1 MVGKYH
7 EFVEQMGRPGDTMA
21 VDWLSTCTRVLVG
34 TARDALRYHA
44 VGVLVVGGQVRA
56 GLPTIGTLRRY
67 HPSGRFVPVGW
78 VGHNALF
85 GSVTLWP
92 RRIVG
97 TFRRHQA
104 VPLYMRLR
112 SGRYVRGCN
121 GQGGLGCRRSGRFGD
136 TFRLGQWVSVV
147 WLLLHTGWSG
157 CTWLDASFGT
167 LRRFVLDEYDKCLD
181 KLNMRKDVQHIFI
194 VAPKKEQVML
204 FSAPITSET

>member
-1 MVGKYH
+1 MQSVRNCEILQLRH
-7 EFVEQMGRPGDTMA
+7 VEVLIWKAVYTGTRPGLTSPLGRGRGGGDAGSLLPGVLSQRFVWVSYTLATAHCWDVSTTPSSAIVHAVTLGTLLRYLA
-21 VDWLSTCTRVLVG
+21 VD
-34 TARDALRYHA
+34 
-44 VGVLVVGGQVRA
+44 
-56 GLPTIGTLRRY
+56 
-67 HPSGRFVPVGW
+67 
-78 VGHNALF
+78 
-85 GSVTLWP
+85 
-92 RRIVG
+92 
-97 TFRRHQA
+97 
-104 VPLYMRLR
+104 
-112 SGRYVRGCN
+112 VRGCN